1 MKGIANGLKTKFRS
15 LRQCSTLGRQ
25 NRERDKAGDYDLIL
39 GTMSL
44 AKRLDIPSLDTLFLV
59 TPTGSPITVQQ
70 AVGRIVR
77 EYDGKRQPLVVDFVD
92 ELIGICNSLYH
103 KRKAVYRKLNY
114 EIKEID

>member
-1 MKGIANGLKTKFRS
+1 
-15 LRQCSTLGRQ
+15 
-25 NRERDKAGDYDLIL
+25 
-39 GTMSL
+39 
-44 AKRLDIPSLDTLFLV
+44 
-59 TPTGSPITVQQ
+59 VQQ

-114 EIKEID
+114 EIKEIG